1 MIIYPIRS
9 LHRRVASAILGR
21 CLTCELMIKI
31 PLCSRDAR
39 AKEVFMR
46 GELINGEPPVLF
58 ELLVR
63 PDNQC
68 LFRGVPCCKCG
79 GVIDSI
85 KDEECILGRHFEV
98 MTTIPSRRVN
108 FIAAPRPPK

>member
-1 MIIYPIRS
+1 
-9 LHRRVASAILGR
+9 
-21 CLTCELMIKI
+21 
-31 PLCSRDAR
+31 
-39 AKEVFMR
+39 
-46 GELINGEPPVLF
+46 
-58 ELLVR
+58 
-63 PDNQC
+63 
-68 LFRGVPCCKCG
+68 VPCCKCG